1 MVWLNSNQHTF
12 KKSRRVLTICIP
24 VLNESDNILPL
35 YKRLNLLSH
44 TMESKCDFE
53 FIFTDNAST
62 DDTWEVLETLGKS
75 DKRVR
80 AYRFTTNVGF
90 QNSILF
96 NISQATGDA
105 VVQID
110 ADLQDPPE
118 IIKIFYDLWLEGN
131 LVVYGIRASRKES
144 WLMNSIR
151 RFGYQAI
158 NMLSEHAIPPNAGD
172 FRLLDRKVVEV
183 LKSTKTPNPYLRGIV
198 SRFGFKQI
206 GVEYAR
212 NERALGESK
221 FNITQVI
228 RLGFNAVNN
237 HSNAP
242 IRIGLFIGLSS
253 LSISALSA
261 IFYVVLK
268 IRDPNLPVGFIT
280 VYVLILFGIAINS
293 LMLSLILNYLNRI
306 YLIIRGEPLIVVT
319 DIIN

>member
-1 MVWLNSNQHTF
+1 MVRVNLDLNTS
-12 KKSRRVLTICIP
+12 KRLRRVLSICIP
-24 VLNESDNILPL
+24 VLNESGNILPL
-35 YKRLNLLSH
+35 YERLNRLSH

-62 DDTWEVLETLGKS
+62 DDTWDVLETLGQS
-75 DKRVR
+75 DERVH

-96 NISQATGDA
+96 NISKAEGDA

-118 IIKIFYDLWLEGN
+118 IIEEFYDLWLEGN
-131 LVVYGIRASRKES
+131 LVVYGIRIARKES
-144 WLMNSIR
+144 RFMNSIR
-151 RFGYQAI
+151 RWGYQVI
-158 NMLSEHAIPPNAGD
+158 NMLSEHPIPPNAGD

-212 NERALGESK
+212 NERTLGESK
-221 FNITQVI
+221 FSLTQVI
-228 RLGFNAVNN
+228 RLGFNALSN

-242 IRIGLFIGLSS
+242 IRIGIFIGLSS
-253 LSISALSA
+253 LSISVLSVL
-261 IFYVVLK
+261 FYVTLK
-268 IRDPNLPVGFIT
+268 IRNPDLPVGFIT

-306 YLIIRGEPLIVVT
+306 YLMIRGEPLIVVIG
-319 DIIN
+319 IIN

>member
-1 MVWLNSNQHTF
+1 
-12 KKSRRVLTICIP
+12 
-24 VLNESDNILPL
+24 
-35 YKRLNLLSH
+35 
-44 TMESKCDFE
+44 MESKCDFE

-62 DDTWEVLETLGKS
+62 DDSWKVLEALGTN
-75 DKRVR
+75 DERVH

-96 NISQATGDA
+96 NISQAKGDA

-118 IIKIFYDLWLEGN
+118 IIEKFYDLWLEGN
-131 LVVYGIRASRKES
+131 LVVYGIRTSRKES

-151 RFGYQAI
+151 RWGYQAI
-158 NMLSEHAIPPNAGD
+158 NMLSEHPIPPNAGD

-212 NERALGESK
+212 NERTLGESK
-221 FNITQVI
+221 FNLIQVI
-228 RLGFNAVNN
+228 RLGFNALSN

-242 IRIGLFIGLSS
+242 IRIGIFIGFSS
-253 LSISALSA
+253 LLISILSA
-261 IFYVVLK
+261 VFYIVLK
-268 IRDPNLPVGFIT
+268 IENPNLPVGFIT
-280 VYVLILFGIAINS
+280 VYVLILFGISINS

-306 YLIIRGEPLIVVT
+306 YLMIRGEPLIVVIG
-319 DIIN
+319 IIN

>member
-1 MVWLNSNQHTF
+1 MVGLNINLRTS
-12 KKSRRVLTICIP
+12 KKSRRALSICIP
-24 VLNESDNILPL
+24 VLNERDNIIPL
-35 YKRLNLLSH
+35 YERLNLLSY
-44 TMESKCDFE
+44 TMQNKCDFE

-62 DDTWEVLETLGKS
+62 DDSWEILEALGER

-105 VVQID
+105 VIQID

-118 IIKIFYDLWLEGN
+118 IIEKFYDLWLEGN
-131 LVVYGIRASRKES
+131 LIVYGIRTTRKES

-151 RFGYQAI
+151 RLGYQAI
-158 NMLSEHAIPPNAGD
+158 NLLSEHSIPPNAGD

-198 SRFGFKQI
+198 SRFGFSQI

-212 NERALGESK
+212 NERTLGESK
-221 FNITQVI
+221 FNLIQVF
-228 RLGFNAVNN
+228 RLGLNALSS

-242 IRIGLFIGLSS
+242 IRIGIFIGFSS
-253 LSISALSA
+253 LSISILSA
-261 IFYVVLK
+261 IFYVILK

-280 VYVLILFGIAINS
+280 IYVLILFGIAINS

-306 YLIIRGEPLIVVT
+306 YLIIRGEPLIVVIRT
-319 DIIN
+319 IN

>member
-1 MVWLNSNQHTF
+1 MARVKSNLHKSNSL
-12 KKSRRVLTICIP
+12 KPILTICVP
-24 VLNESDNILPL
+24 VLNESDNIMPL
-35 YKRLNLLSH
+35 YERLNRLSQ

-62 DDTWEVLETLGKS
+62 DDSWGVLETLGES
-75 DKRVR
+75 DDRVH

-96 NISQATGDA
+96 NISQAKGDA

-118 IIKIFYDLWLEGN
+118 IIEKFFDLWLDGN
-131 LVVYGIRASRKES
+131 FVVYGIRASRKES

-151 RFGYQAI
+151 RLGYQVI
-158 NMLSEHAIPPNAGD
+158 NLLSEHPIPPNAGD

-183 LKSTKTPNPYLRGIV
+183 LKSTRTPNPYLRGIV
-198 SRFGFKQI
+198 STYGFKQV

-212 NERALGESK
+212 NERTLGESK
-221 FNITQVI
+221 FNLAQVI
-228 RLGFNAVNN
+228 RLGFNALSN

-242 IRIGLFIGLSS
+242 IRIGTFIGLSS
-253 LSISALSA
+253 LSISVLTA

-280 VYVLILFGIAINS
+280 AYVLILFGIAINS
-293 LMLSLILNYLNRI
+293 LMLSLILNYLNKV
-306 YLIIRGEPLIVVT
+306 YLIIRGEPLIVV
-319 DIIN
+319 IGNVN